1 MKIRCLVNSIWIP
14 ILSIWKENKLFSN
27 HTAREVTNVLMHTS
41 SKKVYQEDCNW
52 CFKKFFCVLN
62 WNVKGVIRLQNFFLC
77 KSDAIWRPITLDVT
91 LSGWKSWKRFPWNI
105 QDYIFHN
112 WRSVKTT
119 GIFIN
124 SFDMKG
130 CILQFQLK

>member
-1 MKIRCLVNSIWIP
+1 MKKRCLVNSIWIP

-52 CFKKFFCVLN
+52 CFKKFFCILN
-62 WNVKGVIRLQNFFLC
+62 WNVKGVIPFAKLFSLQIWRNLKAHHTWCNTERLKKLKAFSLKYSRLHFPQLKISKDNRFFFL
-77 KSDAIWRPITLDVT
+77 
-91 LSGWKSWKRFPWNI
+91 
-105 QDYIFHN
+105 
-112 WRSVKTT
+112 
-119 GIFIN
+119 N

-130 CILQFQLK
+130 CTLQF